1 MAIFT
6 EPYLRTIFPFDSP
19 AGRIVVTFVLT
30 LLPLLY
36 AWVRIRPMDDS
47 EPDTVLGMDAKRLAL
62 VTVSLALGAVVFVI
76 LGSAFLQPSYDR
88 VCDCNWIADDGR
100 YETMSV
106 YSEYPPTAWIM
117 PLFFVPFGMC
127 AAMVSVHILKR
138 ARSVAGNRSG
148 LRSIGVWWWW
158 FITVNVAFW
167 SLWEVLMTRSFG
179 NGPENLG
186 PTPIFLLGE
195 NHHIFGSY
203 FYFFSGCFCALFGW
217 LAMIPESKDRRR
229 LDLPGMLSGLRL
241 HAASAAFCVFQGIH
255 YLIIYERPPW
265 YRELVGGDDSWWV
278 NRSALGVN
286 ETILILSQI
295 LWGVLVWTY
304 LAQAVPDELTASEVT
319 ASS

>member
-138 ARSVAGNRSG
+138 EEGG
-148 LRSIGVWWWW
+148 GEP
-158 FITVNVAFW
+158 
-167 SLWEVLMTRSFG
+167 LWAPV
-179 NGPENLG
+179 
-186 PTPIFLLGE
+186 
-195 NHHIFGSY
+195 H
-203 FYFFSGCFCALFGW
+203 
-217 LAMIPESKDRRR
+217 RR
-229 LDLPGMLSGLRL
+229 LVVVVHHRECGLL
-241 HAASAAFCVFQGIH
+241 
-255 YLIIYERPPW
+255 EP
-265 YRELVGGDDSWWV
+265 VGGVDDEEL
-278 NRSALGVN
+278 R
-286 ETILILSQI
+286 Q
-295 LWGVLVWTY
+295 WT
-304 LAQAVPDELTASEVT
+304 
-319 ASS
+319 